1 MEVKCPVSGCED
13 SEKEFKTEA
22 ALKSHIRNIHPI
34 FWGRKAGPRKSPS
47 SRRTLPLLNWLRVS
61 IWT

>member
-22 ALKSHIRNIHPI
+22 ALKSHIRNIHPN
-34 FWGRKAGPRKSPS
+34 FLGEKGPAKEVPIVEYDF
-47 SRRTLPLLNWLRVS
+47 T
-61 IWT
+61 TA

>member
-22 ALKSHIRNIHPI
+22 ALKSRTRNIHTDFLEEKDPTKEVPI
-34 FWGRKAGPRKSPS
+34 IEKDFTTA
-47 SRRTLPLLNWLRVS
+47 
-61 IWT
+61 